1 MKADNLSQITRGF
14 SSSRGQSAQRR
25 GFSLLWGGALMV
37 LLGLMGG
44 CVTEQSGGTQMSS
57 DPDAALDKRVALARQ
72 YIGVGDWENAKRNLE
87 LAREVDPDNAEVFEA
102 FALVYQSTGEFEMA
116 ENQFRA
122 ALKAEPTLSRAR
134 NNYAAF
140 LYSQERFIE
149 AEREFNRVTE
159 DTLYSGRPMAF
170 VNLGLCRLQ
179 LEDNP
184 GAEAAFTRALL
195 MDRRNPVALLE
206 LGFLRLEAG
215 DTNEAARYH
224 GTYRTVSPQQSPRG
238 LLLGLEIADQTG
250 DQDALGSYELALRN
264 LYPDSAEYRVWM
276 ERQSR

>member
-1 MKADNLSQITRGF
+1 
-14 SSSRGQSAQRR
+14 
-25 GFSLLWGGALMV
+25 MV
-37 LLGLMGG
+37 G
-44 CVTEQSGGTQMSS
+44 CVTEYSGGTQMSS
-57 DPDAALDKRVALARQ
+57 DPDATLDKRVALARQ

-87 LAREVDPDNAEVFEA
+87 LAQEVDPNNAEVFEA

-116 ENQFRA
+116 ENQFLA
-122 ALKAEPTLSRAR
+122 ALKADPRLSRAR

-140 LYSQERFIE
+140 LYSQGRYIE
-149 AEREFNRVTE
+149 AEREFYRVTD

-179 LEDNP
+179 LEDSP
-184 GAEAAFTRALL
+184 GAEAAFTRALS

-206 LGFLRLEAG
+206 MGFLRLEAG
-215 DTNEAARYH
+215 DTDEASRYH
-224 GTYRTVSPQQSPRG
+224 GIYRTVSPQQSPRG
-238 LLLGLEIADQTG
+238 LLLGLEIADETG

-264 LYPDSAEYRVWM
+264 MYPDSLEYRAWM

>member
-1 MKADNLSQITRGF
+1 M
-14 SSSRGQSAQRR
+14 SRLAQRY
-25 GFSLLWGGALMV
+25 GLSLLRGGALMV
-37 LLGLMGG
+37 LLGLMAG
-44 CVTEQSGGTQMSS
+44 CVTEYSGGTQMSS
-57 DPDAALDKRVALARQ
+57 DPDATLDKRVALARQ

-87 LAREVDPDNAEVFEA
+87 LAREVDPENAEVFEA

-140 LYSQERFIE
+140 LYSQGRYIE
-149 AEREFNRVTE
+149 AEREFYRVTE

-170 VNLGLCRLQ
+170 VNLGLSRLQ
-179 LEDNP
+179 LEDNA
-184 GAEAAFTRALL
+184 GAEAAFTRALS
-195 MDRRNPVALLE
+195 MDRRNLVALLE
-206 LGFLRLEAG
+206 MGFLRLEAG

-224 GTYRTVSPQQSPRG
+224 ETYRTVSPQQSPRG

-264 LYPDSAEYRVWM
+264 LYPDSFEYRAWT
-276 ERQSR
+276 ER

>member
-1 MKADNLSQITRGF
+1 MKEGDLAQTKPEFD
-14 SSSRGQSAQRR
+14 SRMGRSAP
-25 GFSLLWGGALMV
+25 GHGLSLLHGGVIAVLMCLMV
-37 LLGLMGG
+37 G
-44 CVTEQSGGTQMSS
+44 CVTEYSGGTQMSS
-57 DPDAALDKRVALARQ
+57 DPDATLDKRVALARQ

-87 LAREVDPDNAEVFEA
+87 LAQEVDPNNAEVFEA

-116 ENQFRA
+116 ENQFLA
-122 ALKAEPTLSRAR
+122 ALKADPGLSRAR

-140 LYSQERFIE
+140 LYSQGRYIE
-149 AEREFNRVTE
+149 AEREFYRVTG
-159 DTLYSGRPMAF
+159 DTLYSGRPTAF

-184 GAEAAFTRALL
+184 GAEAAFTRALS

-206 LGFLRLEAG
+206 MGFLRLEAG
-215 DTNEAARYH
+215 DTDEASRYH
-224 GTYRTVSPQQSPRG
+224 GIYKTVSPQQSPRG
-238 LLLGLEIADQTG
+238 LLLGLEIADEIG

-264 LYPDSAEYRVWM
+264 MYPDSLEYRAWM

>member
-1 MKADNLSQITRGF
+1 MKADNLSEMTRGF
-14 SSSRGQSAQRR
+14 GSSSGSSAPRR
-25 GFSLLWGGALMV
+25 GLSLLWGGALVM

-87 LAREVDPDNAEVFEA
+87 LAQEVDPNNAEVFEA

-140 LYSQERFIE
+140 LYSQGRYIE

-179 LEDNP
+179 LEDDA
-184 GAEAAFTRALL
+184 GAGAAFTRALS

-206 LGFLRLEAG
+206 MGFLRLEAG

-238 LLLGLEIADQTG
+238 LLLGLEIADKTG

>member
-1 MKADNLSQITRGF
+1 VGRV
-14 SSSRGQSAQRR
+14 AQ
-25 GFSLLWGGALMV
+25 GHSVGLLRGGALLI
-37 LLGLMGG
+37 LLSLVVG
-44 CVTEQSGGTQMSS
+44 CVTEYSGGTQMSA
-57 DPDAALDKRVALARQ
+57 DPEATLDKRVALARQ

-87 LAREVDPDNAEVFEA
+87 LAQEVDPNNAEVFEA

-116 ENQFRA
+116 ENQFLA
-122 ALKAEPTLSRAR
+122 ALKADPKLSRAR

-140 LYSQERFIE
+140 LYSQGRYIE
-149 AEREFNRVTE
+149 AEREFYRVTE

-179 LEDNP
+179 LEDNV
-184 GAEAAFTRALL
+184 GAQAAFTRALS

-206 LGFLRLEAG
+206 MGFLRLEAG
-215 DTNEAARYH
+215 DTDEAAGYH

-264 LYPDSAEYRVWM
+264 LYPDSLEYRIWM